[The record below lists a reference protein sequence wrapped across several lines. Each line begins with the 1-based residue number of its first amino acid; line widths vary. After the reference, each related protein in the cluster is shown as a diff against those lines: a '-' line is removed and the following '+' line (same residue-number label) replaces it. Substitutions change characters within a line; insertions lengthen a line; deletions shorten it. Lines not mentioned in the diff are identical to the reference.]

1 MKIDIV
7 ASTHPNYVAS
17 KAEFDTLGGHSAG
30 VCYMPGSYEDI
41 LSEPCEKTE
50 RRINQTKNSF
60 HHSVFDHPQISLSI
74 SDIPKALAMLLNNE
88 KMYTT
93 SEKSARYT
101 KMILKDEEQ
110 KLYDKWL
117 EIYKKLIKD
126 KYQNDCPIFF
136 TDSKIEKLAQENAR
150 YLISVFT
157 PTSMIYTTS
166 YRQLN
171 LIYAFLKREIGR
183 QNQSLFLT
191 ELIPAMK
198 DFCSAIEKCA
208 YIDDKLSQ
216 NEKNREQTLLKQDYT
231 PEEYFGDVYA
241 TTYKGSFAE
250 LAQAQRHRTL
260 SYSISL
266 LNKNEFYIPP
276 IIRESESL
284 TNEWKSDCEKQAHI
298 FPQGMLV
305 NISECGKFDD
315 FVLKMLERKCTFA
328 QLEINQQTNETL
340 KKYVENLKTSKHSR
354 ATEMEQYTKGS
365 RCTFPNYNCKTPCG
379 FKDGVSEE
387 REI

>member
-7 ASTHPNYVAS
+7 ASTHPNFIAS
-17 KAEFDTLGGHSAG
+17 KEEFDNLGGHSAG
-30 VCYMPGSYEDI
+30 VCYMPGNYEDI
-41 LSEPCEKTE
+41 LNEPCEKTE
-50 RRINQTKNSF
+50 RRIKQTKDSF
-60 HHSVFDHPQISLSI
+60 HHSVYDHSSLSLSI

-88 KMYTT
+88 KMYST

-101 KMILKDEEQ
+101 KMILKEEQ
-110 KLYDKWL
+110 ELYDKWL
-117 EIYKKLIKD
+117 EIYKKLIKE
-126 KYQNDCPIFF
+126 KYQNKFPLFF

-157 PTSMIYTTS
+157 PTSMIYTTT

-171 LIYAFLKREIGR
+171 LIYAFLKSEIGR
-183 QNQSLFLT
+183 ENQSIFFT
-191 ELIPAMK
+191 ELVPAMN
-198 DFCSAIEKCA
+198 DFCSAIEKCN

-216 NEKNREQTLLKQDYT
+216 NDKNREQSFLKQGYT
-231 PEEYFGDVYA
+231 PEEHFGDVYA
-241 TTYKGSFAE
+241 TTYKGSFAQ

-260 SYSISL
+260 SYNISL
-266 LNKNEFYIPP
+266 LDTNEFYIPP
-276 IIRESESL
+276 IIRESKSL
-284 TNEWKSDCEKQAHI
+284 TQEWENDCEKQAHI

-305 NISECGKFDD
+305 NISEYGKFDD

-340 KKYVENLKTSKHSR
+340 KKYVNELKASNHPR
-354 ATEMEQYTKGS
+354 ATELEQYTKGS
-365 RCTFPNYNCKTPCG
+365 RCTFPNYTCKTPCG
-379 FKDGVSEE
+379 FKDGVTEE